1 MTTDCSGSK
10 AEVQKIT
17 RAWPRS
23 ASSSHSPRTLCDPV
37 HDNRKRGGS
46 DGFLDH
52 AIFGGT
58 TGFRRQK
65 QVVQAMSSL
74 RLFKCW
80 LVIDAVSVFDELWC
94 RVYSPHAAYGDFNGE
109 DAS

>member
-1 MTTDCSGSK
+1 VFEPVNDEPEGS
-10 AEVQKIT
+10 AQ
-17 RAWPRS
+17 RALAGSDLPLPS
-23 ASSSHSPRTLCDPV
+23 AVGPIGVIHRTLCDPV
-37 HDNRKRGGS
+37 HDNRKRGAS

-80 LVIDAVSVFDELWC
+80 LVMIDRALLQATAHAV
-94 RVYSPHAAYGDFNGE
+94 A
-109 DAS
+109 